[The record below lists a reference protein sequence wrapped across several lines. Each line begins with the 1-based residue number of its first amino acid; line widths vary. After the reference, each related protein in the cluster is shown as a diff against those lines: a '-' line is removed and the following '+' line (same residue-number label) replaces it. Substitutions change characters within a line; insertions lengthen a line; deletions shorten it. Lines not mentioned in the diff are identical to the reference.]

1 MSIELPTAIAG
12 YFTAANAHDAT
23 AMLHFFTQD
32 AAVID
37 EKQERRGQAA
47 IRAWEEETYEQYQ
60 PHAEPVFVQLSGEE
74 AEVMAVVSGNFPGTP
89 VTLRFAFQLTGDLI
103 GRLEITV
110 P

>member
-23 AMLHFFTQD
+23 AMLRFFTQE

-37 EKQERRGQAA
+37 EKEERRGHAA
-47 IRAWEEETYEQYQ
+47 IGAWEKETYEQYQ
-60 PHAEPVFVQLSGEE
+60 PHAEPVSVQRLGEE
-74 AEVMAVVSGNFPGTP
+74 VVVMAAVSGNFAGSP
-89 VTLRFAFQLTGDLI
+89 VTLRFAFRLTGGMI